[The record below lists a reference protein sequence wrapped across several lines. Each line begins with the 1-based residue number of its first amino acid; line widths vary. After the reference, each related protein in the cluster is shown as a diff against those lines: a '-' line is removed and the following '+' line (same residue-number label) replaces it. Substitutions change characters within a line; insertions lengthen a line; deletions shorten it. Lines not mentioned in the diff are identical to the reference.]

1 MNALNQNTSESWD
14 PTWEKIFRE
23 EEWGKYPPEHIIR
36 FVARRFYHAKDRQE
50 IRILDLGCGPG
61 ACSWYIAREGF
72 ALSAIDGSETAIQRC
87 KERLKKE
94 SLSGELKVGDLG
106 KLDWPDNHFDAV
118 IDNAAIYA
126 NPFIACKKIVKEV
139 IRVLKPNGHF
149 SSTSF
154 TDKTWGNGQGISGNG
169 KNEYLQVIDGPLQ
182 NRGFVLF
189 FDYTQIKEI
198 LSPFKQI
205 SLDRKTLT
213 VSNGTHSIEW
223 WIAECVK

>member
-1 MNALNQNTSESWD
+1 MLNQNTSESWD

-36 FVARRFYHAKDRQE
+36 FVARRFYQAKDRQG

-118 IDNAAIYA
+118 IDNAAIYS

-149 SSTSF
+149 SSASF
-154 TDKTWGNGQGISGNG
+154 TDNTWGYGKGIFGNA
-169 KNEYLQVIDGPLQ
+169 KNEYLQVFDGPLQ

-189 FDYTQIKEI
+189 FDDTQIKEL

-205 SLDRKTLT
+205 SIDKLKLS
-213 VSNGTHSIEW
+213 VSNGKHNIEW